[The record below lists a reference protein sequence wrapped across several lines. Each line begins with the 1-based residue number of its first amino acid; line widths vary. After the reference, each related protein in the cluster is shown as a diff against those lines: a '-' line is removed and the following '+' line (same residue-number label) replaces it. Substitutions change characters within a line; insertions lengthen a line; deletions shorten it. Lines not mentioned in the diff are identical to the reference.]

1 MCPVHYEGVS
11 PLHKAPLLNPGLHRN
26 DAADA
31 DLVLYEKDVIA
42 RVLVCKPIKKQL
54 CSLESAA
61 TQYLLKDISRLLWAE
76 NHICCR

>member
-11 PLHKAPLLNPGLHRN
+11 PLHKALLLYPGLQRN
-26 DAADA
+26 DAAGA

-42 RVLVCKPIKKQL
+42 RFLVCKLIKKQL

-61 TQYLLKDISRLLWAE
+61 TQYLLKHISHLLWAD